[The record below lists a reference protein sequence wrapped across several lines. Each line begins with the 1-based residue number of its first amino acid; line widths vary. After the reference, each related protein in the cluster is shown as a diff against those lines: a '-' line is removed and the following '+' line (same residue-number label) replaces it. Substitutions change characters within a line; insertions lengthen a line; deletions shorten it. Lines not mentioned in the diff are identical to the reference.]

1 LAKDAFTMPETRVA
15 TTTTYHGR
23 FELDPSGQWLADI
36 EELPAVHTFARTLGK
51 AREYLIDAL
60 ALWLD
65 APVEN
70 VRPQIEFQTPSLP
83 PEVEKAVLR
92 AIAEREIAAS
102 VLQVAIQQTTEA
114 ALALVR
120 DAHLSLRDAAD
131 VLGISHQRVQQ
142 LVSAAGADNSETSRA
157 LTAAEDV
164 ASALR
169 EFLPGGSKEDLGKLT
184 AAATLGLAIVWLES
198 RAS

>member
-1 LAKDAFTMPETRVA
+1 MPKTRVA
-15 TTTTYHGR
+15 TTGTYHGR
-23 FELDPSGQWLADI
+23 FELDPSGQWLAEI

-60 ALWLD
+60 ALWLEV
-65 APVEN
+65 PVES
-70 VRPQIEFQTPSLP
+70 VRARIEFQTPSLP
-83 PEVEKAVLR
+83 VEVEESVRR
-92 AIAEREIAAS
+92 AIAEREIAES
-102 VLQVAIQQTTEA
+102 VVQVASEQTTEA

-142 LVSAAGADNSETSRA
+142 LVSTAKADSSGTSSGT
-157 LTAAEDV
+157 LTAAEEV
-164 ASALR
+164 ARVLR
-169 EFLPGGSKEDLGKLT
+169 EYLPGGSKEDLGKL
-184 AAATLGLAIVWLES
+184 AAATALGLAIVWLES

>member
-1 LAKDAFTMPETRVA
+1 MPETRVTKTA
-15 TTTTYHGR
+15 TYHGR
-23 FELDPSGQWLADI
+23 FELDPSGQWLAEI

-65 APVEN
+65 LPAES
-70 VRPQIEFQTPSLP
+70 VRPQMEFQTPSLP
-83 PEVEKAVLR
+83 AEVEESVQR
-92 AIAEREIAAS
+92 AIAEREIAES
-102 VLQVAIQQTTEA
+102 VIQVASAQTTEA

-120 DAHLSLRDAAD
+120 TAHLSLRDAAD
-131 VLGISHQRVQQ
+131 ILGISHQRVQQ
-142 LVSAAGADNSETSRA
+142 LVSAAEADNPNTSSGA
-157 LTAAEDV
+157 LTAAEEV

-169 EFLPGGSKEDLGKLT
+169 EYLPGGSKEDLGKL
-184 AAATLGLAIVWLES
+184 AAAAALGLAIVWLES

>member
-1 LAKDAFTMPETRVA
+1 MPKTRVA

-23 FELDPSGQWLADI
+23 FELDPSGQWLAEI

-65 APVEN
+65 LPVES

-83 PEVEKAVLR
+83 IEVEESVQR
-92 AIAEREIAAS
+92 AIAEREIAES
-102 VLQVAIQQTTEA
+102 VVQVASEQTTEA

-142 LVSAAGADNSETSRA
+142 LISAAKTDNSETSSGA
-157 LTAAEDV
+157 LTAAEEV

-169 EFLPGGSKEDLGKLT
+169 EYLPGGSKEDLGKL
-184 AAATLGLAIVWLES
+184 AAAAALGLAIVWLES